1 MIVACA
7 WTTSRND
14 RATSTYGSIVMSRTF
29 DRARSVD
36 AACAILGGGG
46 GGARIDR
53 STTTTWTSIVIDYCD
68 DGFFSRDLCDRVC
81 CVDSAM
87 KCFFHRRPSHDCV
100 DDDLNRVDR
109 SVVVPTTT

>member
-68 DGFFSRDLCDRVC
+68 DDLFSRDLCDRVC

-87 KCFFHRRPSHDCV
+87 KCFSHRRPSHDCV